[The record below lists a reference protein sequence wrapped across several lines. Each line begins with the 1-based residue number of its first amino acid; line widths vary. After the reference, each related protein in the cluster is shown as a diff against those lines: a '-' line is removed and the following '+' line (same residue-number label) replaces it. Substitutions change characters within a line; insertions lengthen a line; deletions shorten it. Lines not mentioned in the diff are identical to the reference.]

1 MSTLVVYYT
10 NTGNTRRMAE
20 LLAKELKADLAE
32 VTCERYL
39 RWYGPVAMAWDIFT
53 RHLPKVTVVVPPGG
67 EYDCVVI
74 GGPVWAA
81 KAAPP
86 ILSLASHWPGTRKAL
101 FVTCSGSSRSSP
113 PEPAIAEMQRVFSY
127 GTDVPTRIFREA
139 EVHSERAD
147 EHARAFAARIEA
159 DVGVSSR
166 VAPIVDGGD

>member
-20 LLAKELKADLAE
+20 LLAKELKADVAE

-53 RHLPKVTVVVPPGG
+53 RHLPEVTVVVPPNGQ
-67 EYDCVVI
+67 YDRVVI

-86 ILSLASHWPGTRKAL
+86 ILSLASRWRGTRKAL
-101 FVTCSGSSRSSP
+101 FVTCSGASQSSP
-113 PEPAIAEMQRVFSY
+113 PEPAMAEMKHLLAEDQ
-127 GTDVPTRIFREA
+127 DVPTRIFREA

-159 DVGVSSR
+159 NAAVSSR
-166 VAPIVDGGD
+166 AVPK